1 MAKTSVSNE
10 TNSMLCLWVEP
21 WGTDHWMRPGEEFT
35 VVTQTEFEDSPF
47 NVVVHSQGITVWVNS
62 GSDSEVFDKNGD
74 LAPCGHQRPDN
85 AGF

>member
-10 TNSMLCLWVEP
+10 TDTMLCLWVEP

-35 VVTQTEFEDSPF
+35 VVARVEPEESPF

-62 GSDSEVFDKNGD
+62 GADAEVFDSHGS
-74 LAPCGHQRPDN
+74 PVSCGHQRPAEN
-85 AGF
+85 GS